1 MKASLKLWDDA
12 ITSPETEKD
21 TVLEKLATA
30 LWVEGN
36 FDESIA
42 VQLELCERL
51 SDGGYPIDW
60 LDAVWNAAWRLN
72 HIKDR
77 ARAISLLEE
86 AIPVAVEYRSDL
98 NAGFLLLLKGQV
110 EFESEFSQEARESLA
125 SAARFFVHDDNSEM
139 LVETV
144 LTQAEVSKKLGNP
157 EQARLEMFEA
167 LSILD
172 KDGKARRGLGV
183 RLMIAEMSISMDAHE
198 DALTMLTKTLTVAR
212 FLDDISATQRCFRM
226 LGLCHSRLGN
236 SESAEIM
243 FLKAVELKEGDVQL
257 RESARASRELAL
269 HNIRTGKAQIGRDQL
284 VEAETVYAALGL
296 ASSPC

>member
-1 MKASLKLWDDA
+1 MKESLRLWDDA
-12 ITSPETEKD
+12 ITSPENQKD

-51 SDGGYPIDW
+51 SNAGYPIDW
-60 LDAVWNAAWRLN
+60 LDAAWHAAWRLN
-72 HIKDR
+72 HIKDQPG
-77 ARAISLLEE
+77 AISLLEE

-110 EFESEFSQEARESLA
+110 ELECEFTQKARESLESA
-125 SAARFFVHDDNSEM
+125 SRFFAHDENFEM
-139 LVETV
+139 LAETV

-167 LSILD
+167 LSILEE
-172 KDGKARRGLGV
+172 DGKARRALGV
-183 RLMIAEMSISMDAHE
+183 RLMIAELSISMEAHE

-212 FLDDISATQRCFRM
+212 FLDDILATQRCFRM

-236 SESAEIM
+236 SEPAEIM
-243 FLKAVELKEGDVQL
+243 FLKAVELKEGDAQL
-257 RESARASRELAL
+257 RESSRATRELAL
-269 HNIRTGKAQIGRDQL
+269 HKIRTGNTQIGREQL

-296 ASSPC
+296 DSGPW